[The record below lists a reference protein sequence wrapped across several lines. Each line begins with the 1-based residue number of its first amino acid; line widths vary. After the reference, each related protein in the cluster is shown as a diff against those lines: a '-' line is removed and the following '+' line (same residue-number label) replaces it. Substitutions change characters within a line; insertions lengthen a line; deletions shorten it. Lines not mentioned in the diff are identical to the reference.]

1 MYHRADGTVDVK
13 LLADLGYIADRLR
26 NLEQKWDLT
35 ELKDLHRRIVLKFDD
50 PPASVLRQHS
60 ALALTPAAPS
70 PAPPVPTGS
79 PQPDEQGEGHG
90 SAVVIVTTAAS
101 ESPSAVYCDAR
112 ATTPRDDEARSGGS
126 SSQHTLDDVS
136 DLDEGARKLDQL
148 EDLLIAFYRN
158 CGRAERS
165 EDPYTD
171 VRFASG
177 SNALT
182 PAQHAAPSGPKTTKK
197 KEPTKQQ
204 PTPNGGDGD
213 NRATTTAEHGQ
224 QRQPVPCP
232 PRTMSESATDHC
244 QQDTLPS
251 AAPAAATGQ
260 PALGGSSQQQ
270 QQQQQQAQHSQ
281 PLRSIY
287 DGDAESGD
295 LVGVVAGPATERGEP
310 LVSTDDDDD
319 TVTVTTETSSECC
332 SQQTVVV
339 VGDDEPGTHR
349 QELSR
354 PASQSVTDRAAGGG
368 AAPGNDTTGTSDD
381 EEEDSEDGTGRT
393 AGDGD
398 YRGYPAAD
406 TLERIANGGA
416 EELLAVR
423 DEPPPVRRCS
433 FGYGAEFDPPDCE
446 QSKRLRRHISELT
459 NNFCTPQQFQQMYDN
474 LDTITDNDLKLL
486 IRELKRKIEFAERM
500 NWLCL
505 SSRPR
510 GPPHRKT
517 SLPKHTDVKQ
527 RFLEV
532 CNQTLSDEVKAALR
546 LPAFDS
552 YEWEDW
558 DVIHLMQTMF
568 VELNLVDKFG
578 IPIETLREWLY
589 EVYKHYNDVPFHNYR
604 HCFCVAQ
611 MMYAIT
617 WHTNLVQR
625 LGELEVLVL
634 LVSCICH
641 DLDHPGYNN
650 IYQINARTELALRY
664 NDISPLENHH
674 CSIAFRLLE
683 HPECNIFRNMSKEM
697 FKDVRE
703 GIIRCILATDMARH
717 NEILTQF
724 QEATPEFD
732 YSNKVHTNLL
742 CMVLIKVADIS
753 NEARPMD
760 VAEPWVDRLLLEF
773 FAQSAAE
780 KSEGLPVTPFM
791 DPDKV
796 SKPGSQVRFI
806 GLVLLPLFEALGELL
821 PELTDLIITPVRVA
835 LDYYKRLNDA
845 ANKTRRSIAEAEAS
859 SESGGSPQLPRSQS
873 GISVKSRRS
882 IPSQKSASRTSVDEP
897 ILIAAELHD
906 LPEGSESGDSETAT
920 EVDVA
925 EKTSKFKVDTESI
938 HRKQSHP
945 NSRKGSREKRPS
957 MIGEYYTT
965 GTRIRG
971 SHGNIQHT
979 NRTYFGSNR
988 AISLD
993 QYSNNRRM
1001 SDGVPIQTV
1010 HSDNSVLYYHHQ
1022 RQHRS
1027 LDHDTMCSSS
1037 DKSTSLNS
1045 GSTPAET
1052 PMAAQQQQ
1060 QHSACGGRR
1069 SSARDEDCENMNLH
1083 VPSSG
1088 KRLGKLFGSGASASG
1103 NTQSVAVAN
1112 LKNNNS
1118 GNVTGSSGS
1127 GSAAG
1132 KHLSRMLSF
1141 NQQQKLDKLRNNN
1154 NSQSKNNNNN
1164 NNSNNNNNNSSS
1176 SNNNNTIGSNTTKN
1190 SGASVNNH
1198 VRLPAKD
1205 AANVAKTAAASA
1217 ATATSRSAGSCGLL
1231 RRQAA
1236 AAGGSGGDIDG
1247 TISGSVGVLDGG
1259 GAEGKGARVDG
1270 SNGATAGTAGAGTKS
1285 FMSRLRQLTGRLSFS
1300 FDSRE
1305 SKKVQLVSATTIK
1318 HDQAPRTKLAM
1329 LEKSRTID
1337 VSGPVAICGGGDGT
1351 PVGGSHGVAPVPDSF
1366 LMGASVVMNQ
1376 PKSIS
1381 PILMQHRHSE
1391 VLSGLVAAGGTA
1403 RNRAYSLDVP
1413 IGGRGNCCR
1422 SLSGSTTGGGAG
1434 SSCGG
1439 SHRSLTFSLNNKSL
1453 TEDNADGASLAL
1465 VSSDGH
1471 KSAAAPV
1478 RNGTDTSLLLL
1489 VDDPSSS
1496 SMGGGSKLALAGVGS
1511 SGGPGAPGSSDG
1523 I

>member
-1 MYHRADGTVDVK
+1 MV
-13 LLADLGYIADRLR
+13 RLSIIFSGFA
-26 NLEQKWDLT
+26 
-35 ELKDLHRRIVLKFDD
+35 HI
-50 PPASVLRQHS
+50 
-60 ALALTPAAPS
+60 
-70 PAPPVPTGS
+70 TG
-79 PQPDEQGEGHG
+79 
-90 SAVVIVTTAAS
+90 
-101 ESPSAVYCDAR
+101 
-112 ATTPRDDEARSGGS
+112 
-126 SSQHTLDDVS
+126 
-136 DLDEGARKLDQL
+136 
-148 EDLLIAFYRN
+148 
-158 CGRAERS
+158 
-165 EDPYTD
+165 
-171 VRFASG
+171 
-177 SNALT
+177 
-182 PAQHAAPSGPKTTKK
+182 
-197 KEPTKQQ
+197 
-204 PTPNGGDGD
+204 
-213 NRATTTAEHGQ
+213 
-224 QRQPVPCP
+224 
-232 PRTMSESATDHC
+232 
-244 QQDTLPS
+244 
-251 AAPAAATGQ
+251 
-260 PALGGSSQQQ
+260 
-270 QQQQQQAQHSQ
+270 
-281 PLRSIY
+281 
-287 DGDAESGD
+287 
-295 LVGVVAGPATERGEP
+295 
-310 LVSTDDDDD
+310 
-319 TVTVTTETSSECC
+319 
-332 SQQTVVV
+332 
-339 VGDDEPGTHR
+339 
-349 QELSR
+349 
-354 PASQSVTDRAAGGG
+354 
-368 AAPGNDTTGTSDD
+368 
-381 EEEDSEDGTGRT
+381 
-393 AGDGD
+393 
-398 YRGYPAAD
+398 
-406 TLERIANGGA
+406 
-416 EELLAVR
+416 
-423 DEPPPVRRCS
+423 
-433 FGYGAEFDPPDCE
+433 
-446 QSKRLRRHISELT
+446 
-459 NNFCTPQQFQQMYDN
+459 
-474 LDTITDNDLKLL
+474 
-486 IRELKRKIEFAERM
+486 
-500 NWLCL
+500 L

-517 SLPKHTDVKQ
+517 SLPKHTDVKK
-527 RFLEV
+527 RFLET
-532 CNQTLSDEVKAALR
+532 CDTTLSDEVKAALR

-568 VELNLVDKFG
+568 VELNLLEKFN
-578 IPIETLREWLY
+578 IPIVTLREWLY

-611 MMYAIT
+611 MVSIVLKANLPHPMYAIA

-697 FKDVRE
+697 YKDVRE

-760 VAEPWVDRLLLEF
+760 VAEPWVDRLLQEF

-835 LDYYKRLNDA
+835 LDYYRRLNDA
-845 ANKTRRSIAEAEAS
+845 ANKTRRSIAEAEAAS

-965 GTRIRG
+965 GTRTRG

-979 NRTYFGSNR
+979 NNRTYFGSNR

-1045 GSTPAET
+1045 THETAPPAT
-1052 PMAAQQQQ
+1052 
-1060 QHSACGGRR
+1060 
-1069 SSARDEDCENMNLH
+1069 
-1083 VPSSG
+1083 VPPPTG
-1088 KRLGKLFGSGASASG
+1088 KQRLGKLFGSGSG
-1103 NTQSVAVAN
+1103 GSPVAAGTAVAN

-1118 GNVTGSSGS
+1118 GGTAGTSNSG
-1127 GSAAG
+1127 GAG
-1132 KHLSRMLSF
+1132 KHFCRMLSF

-1154 NSQSKNNNNN
+1154 NSQNKNNNNN
-1164 NNSNNNNNNSSS
+1164 NNSTEGGSNNNNNNNNNNNSI
-1176 SNNNNTIGSNTTKN
+1176 SNNKNTS
-1190 SGASVNNH
+1190 S
-1198 VRLPAKD
+1198 
-1205 AANVAKTAAASA
+1205 AANSHAKPLDGGREPCFAASG
-1217 ATATSRSAGSCGLL
+1217 RHPRIGCP
-1231 RRQAA
+1231 
-1236 AAGGSGGDIDG
+1236 AGGGDGGGGTDR
-1247 TISGSVGVLDGG
+1247 TISGSCGG
-1259 GAEGKGARVDG
+1259 GSNTDEGGGDLKGG
-1270 SNGATAGTAGAGTKS
+1270 NGNGSSNGMAARTAATSSASASTGSKS
-1285 FMSRLRQLTGRLSFS
+1285 FLSRLRQFTGRLSFN

-1305 SKKVQLVSATTIK
+1305 SKKLQL
-1318 HDQAPRTKLAM
+1318 LAGNVPERM
-1329 LEKSRTID
+1329 KPAGVPKRDHRLEKSRTVD
-1337 VSGPVAICGGGDGT
+1337 VGDLGPVAICGDSTMTGQQPASVVSSSLMVHHHHQQHHTVGLAPGESFYGGG
-1351 PVGGSHGVAPVPDSF
+1351 PP
-1366 LMGASVVMNQ
+1366 VVMNQ

-1391 VLSGLVAAGGTA
+1391 VLGLGGPAGAAA
-1403 RNRAYSLDVP
+1403 RSRAYSLDVP
-1413 IGGRGNCCR
+1413 IGGRHCCR

-1439 SHRSLTFSLNNKSL
+1439 SHKSLTFSLNNRSL
-1453 TEDNADGASLAL
+1453 TEDNDGGSLAL
-1465 VSSDGH
+1465 VSSDR
-1471 KSAAAPV
+1471 KSGGGPL
-1478 RNGTDTSLLLL
+1478 RNGTDNSLLLL
-1489 VDDPSSS
+1489 ADDPSCSQLQQQLRHTSS
-1496 SMGGGSKLALAGVGS
+1496 SYEPSLQGILLTSTSLQADSPQSQHRGPARASMDSDRRAPFAESESISSKHTSALVSYWICLTERMS
-1511 SGGPGAPGSSDG
+1511 SLICKCCERTLPPAESV
-1523 I
+1523 